1 MTGLKMSDTFTYTI
15 TTNPND
21 IEDVSVSYNFAD
33 DNINPLNAKYCDQMG
48 VALANMLANEGEL
61 YAKYLKQVMQQVAQA
76 RLKAL
81 KEMEQRD
88 NGSVH

>member
-21 IEDVSVSYNFAD
+21 IEDVRVSYNFAD
-33 DNINPLNAKYCDQMG
+33 TNINPLNAKYCDMMG
-48 VALANMLANEGEL
+48 VALANMLANEGKL
-61 YAKYLKQVMQQVAQA
+61 YSKYLTAVMEQVAQA